1 MIVVFHYFLAV
12 VLSVLTT
19 IFGGLCNSWI
29 DFYIPILLFIGYLL
43 GGFLV
48 SLILMFITAIPI
60 KVKSDFC
67 EKHSKFYRFI
77 FDNALELVLYI
88 CRVKVILEGKEKIPQ
103 KGRFIIM
110 SNHMSK
116 FDCMVINKA
125 FKGYDISWVG
135 KRSLFKMPFIG
146 KIMHKICCLPLDR
159 DNVRQ
164 GLKVIKQCAYYINE
178 DMCSI
183 AICPEG
189 TRNNTEDILLP
200 LKAGSMKMAY
210 YSKAPI
216 LVVECVNTE
225 KIVKRSPFRRTR
237 VYIKI
242 SKVLEYEDFK
252 DIDTTELASLIEK
265 EMRDVLVEQ
274 RKKKA

>member
-1 MIVVFHYFLAV
+1 MIVLFHYILSV
-12 VLSVLTT
+12 VLATITT
-19 IFGGLCNSWI
+19 IFGGLCHQWY
-29 DFYIPILLFIGYLL
+29 DLYIPILLFIGYLL
-43 GGFLV
+43 GGFLI
-48 SLILMFITAIPI
+48 SLVLMFLTAIPVKI
-60 KVKSDFC
+60 KSDFC

-77 FDNALELVLYI
+77 FDQALELVLYI
-88 CRVKVILEGKEKIPQ
+88 CRVKIIFKDKDKIPQ
-103 KGRFIIM
+103 DRRFIIM
-110 SNHMSK
+110 ANHMSK
-116 FDCMVINKA
+116 FDCMVINRV
-125 FKGYDISWVG
+125 FKGYDVSWVG

-164 GLKVIKQCAYYINE
+164 GLKVIKQCAYYIKE

-189 TRNNTEDILLP
+189 TRNTTDDILLP

-210 YSKAPI
+210 YSEAPI
-216 LVVECVNTE
+216 LIVECVNTE
-225 KIVKRSPFRRTR
+225 KIVKRSPFRRTK

-265 EMRDVLVEQ
+265 EMREVLVDL
-274 RKKKA
+274 RKNRA